1 MSESNVQDFL
11 RRRICLTLPRM
22 SEVVVRR
29 DVPYVKGDGSR
40 VMDIYDVPRSASRSR
55 GAVVIVPGYPDRAP
69 AADRRGYRD
78 IGWTTSMAQLAAASG
93 LVAVTYTT
101 TSPEADLQEA
111 LRHLHA
117 HAADYDVDPRRLGV
131 LAVSGNAPTA
141 LSAVRKSAATPL
153 ACAVF
158 EYGCL
163 LDLDGSTVVAG
174 AAQAFG
180 FANPVHG
187 LSIEDLRSDVPLLI
201 VRAGKDQFEAMNASI
216 DSFMAAALRHNLPL
230 TCINHPSGPHAFD
243 LFDDS
248 RAAEIV
254 VRQVL
259 AFLTLH
265 LDADR

>member
-11 RRRICLTLPRM
+11 RRRLCLTLPRM

-29 DVPYVKGDGSR
+29 DVPYVKDDGNR
-40 VMDIYDVPRSASRSR
+40 VMDIYDLPRPTSGPR

-101 TSPEADLQEA
+101 TDPEAGLQEV
-111 LRHLHA
+111 LRHLHS
-117 HAADYDVDPRRLGV
+117 HAAEWDVDPRRLAV
-131 LAVSGNAPTA
+131 LASSGNAPTA

-163 LDLDGSTVVAG
+163 LDLDRSTVVAG

-180 FANPVHG
+180 FANPMHN

-216 DSFMAAALRHNLPL
+216 DPFVAAALRHNLPL

-248 RAAEIV
+248 RAAQIV

-259 AFLTLH
+259 AFLALH